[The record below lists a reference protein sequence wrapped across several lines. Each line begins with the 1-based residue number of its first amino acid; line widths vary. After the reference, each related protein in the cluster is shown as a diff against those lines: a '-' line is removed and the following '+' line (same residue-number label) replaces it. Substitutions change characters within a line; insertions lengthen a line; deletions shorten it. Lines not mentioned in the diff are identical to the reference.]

1 MKNRELLEQPFTS
14 EQIKQRQGTY
24 GDVLGYVEAADVV
37 QRLNDALDAE
47 WSFAVLDHK
56 IYDDEAVVLGEL
68 STNGV
73 VKTQFGKSKITRT
86 REDRTVV
93 SLGDDLKAAVSDS
106 LKKCATLMGVGL
118 HLYQDSASDGRPVPK
133 PGPPATSR
141 NGRITAKQLSAIF
154 GIGKAMGMDNQTIR
168 DYTKKFFGK
177 LPDYLTRQ
185 EASVIIEQ
193 LQEGT

>member
-1 MKNRELLEQPFTS
+1 M
-14 EQIKQRQGTY
+14 
-24 GDVLGYVEAADVV
+24 V

-56 IYDDEAVVLGEL
+56 VYDDEAVVLGQL

-86 REDRTVV
+86 RDDRSVV

-106 LKKCATLMGVGL
+106 LKKCATLIGVGL
-118 HLYQDSASDGRPVPK
+118 HLYLDSPREERSEPQPSS
-133 PGPPATSR
+133 PGTSR

-154 GIGKAMGMDNQTIR
+154 AIGKAQGMDNRAIKEC
-168 DYTKKFFGK
+168 TKEVFGK

-185 EASVIIEQ
+185 EASVIIDQ